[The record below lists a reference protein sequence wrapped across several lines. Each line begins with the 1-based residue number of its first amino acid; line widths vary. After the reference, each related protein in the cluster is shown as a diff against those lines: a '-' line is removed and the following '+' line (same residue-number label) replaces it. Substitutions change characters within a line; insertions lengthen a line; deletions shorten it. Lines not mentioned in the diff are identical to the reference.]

1 MPSAVQWEKS
11 LNLLT
16 LLESTH
22 KQNGMVKDGR
32 EDTFSRI
39 AGQSLF
45 GTLSITSEKRPHTE
59 DQISTLKTRNKDD
72 MALRYG
78 MPQRG

>member
-1 MPSAVQWEKS
+1 
-11 LNLLT
+11 
-16 LLESTH
+16 
-22 KQNGMVKDGR
+22 MVKGGR

-59 DQISTLKTRNKDD
+59 DQISPSKTKEDD
-72 MALRYG
+72 MTLRYG
-78 MPQRG
+78 LPPRG

>member
-1 MPSAVQWEKS
+1 MILAMQWAKEIDLIDTQK
-11 LNLLT
+11 
-16 LLESTH
+16 
-22 KQNGMVKDGR
+22 NGIVKGGR

-59 DQISTLKTRNKDD
+59 DQISLEDKERKMT
-72 MALRYG
+72 
-78 MPQRG
+78 